1 MLHLPNMIKQ
11 AYRFFSKALSQR
23 HIHIIKTLPYL
34 KRNRR
39 LSLERLDYVR
49 RSSLELAASEIYE
62 NKLIGNIAEL
72 GVYKGDFAKDINSV
86 FSDRKL
92 YLFDT
97 FEGFDERDRI
107 TERKNTFSSADQDFS
122 DTSTEYVL
130 SRMPHR
136 ENCIVKKGFFP
147 QTAEG
152 LEDNFVFVSIDTDL
166 YEPIY
171 KGLQYFYPRLV
182 KGGYIFVHDF
192 NNDEYKGAKEAVKKF
207 CAEAGIGFVP
217 IADVGGSAIISK

>member
-1 MLHLPNMIKQ
+1 MIKQ

-23 HIHIIKTLPYL
+23 HIHVIKTLPYL
-34 KRNRR
+34 ERKRR
-39 LSLERLDYVR
+39 LNLERLDYVR

-62 NKLIGNIAEL
+62 NKLTGNVAEL
-72 GVYKGDFAKDINSV
+72 GVYKGDFAADINLV
-86 FSDRKL
+86 FADRKL

-97 FEGFDERDRI
+97 FAGFDERDRN
-107 TERKNTFSSADQDFS
+107 TERKNTFSTADQDFS
-122 DTSTEYVL
+122 DTSVDYVL
-130 SRMPHR
+130 SRMPFR
-136 ENCIVKKGFFP
+136 ENCIVRKGFFP

-152 LEDNFVFVSIDTDL
+152 VEDSFVFVSIDTDL

-171 KGLQYFYPRLV
+171 NGLKYFYPRLV

-207 CAEAGIGFVP
+207 CTETGIGFVP
-217 IADVGGSAIISK
+217 IADVGGSVIISK